1 MRFLQ
6 LLLPLG
12 VAVGDHCTDQ
22 ILVASATRPR
32 VGLPA
37 CIQFLSSLFEV
48 SLQFYQSDIQSKFTE
63 WTAMRNVSSTIHACV
78 PGTCSEEHIP
88 AVAYLVCL
96 MVTQEP
102 RCVEMLQISSPE
114 AEIVGFAKVSAVLLI
129 QGMAVQIQTWFL
141 TDWQSSNAREA
152 LIEASTALV
161 KKETELRRKERQVQ
175 RELQAL
181 REQKLL
187 LQGHFTTLVDT
198 WNQLLGQVPPVLL
211 PEEVQTLERLSSDAL
226 GTLSDLEVRTVPPV
240 PASSQARH
248 IFPGAGELQRSTV
261 QLRGVCLRDRTSAT
275 EFHSPFVPAAVLTGR
290 RIEVVFQQLVEIG
303 LFHPHHRFVA
313 RNVTAEEFAV
323 VWKTADEHWSG
334 LTRFVHDGHS
344 PSQRCPDC
352 ANIGHFLLDDML
364 IDVVARVANQD
375 ISDLQ
380 VQRTVANLHSNLGA
394 AGVKRFQEDFVS
406 TVFESPTIFMGV
418 DEVHCFEAVILSAN
432 PRQRTGGFEELLQ
445 GRPGKPWQHYS
456 PETLFRQVRAH
467 YHLTAQAAQARE
479 LVDPSVPLPEVLLD
493 ARRGAS
499 RRVFASAEELAKLVG
514 ATLFDFAG
522 KSWTSRVRSLS
533 AAKVYIGVYGGQ
545 LFQLPLMHEG
555 SLVLVLT
562 CQILQAHWHATFLFR
577 FLRLSGLELQQ
588 MEHDGCLALPPSMEQ
603 NALAETRLAPV
614 MKLAADI
621 HPISRL
627 ANSDIVLL
635 HKEFLC
641 AFRRP
646 EAKLDFEREAET
658 AGNPEV
664 LEVLWG
670 GLGVALRRCA
680 EWHMDC
686 EVAAPIS
693 SDGRGWALLA
703 NTRYSDSL
711 GIPHEE
717 LAIKIDCVVGEFSS
731 SESAGLYRLENTFA
745 PRVYDHLVTNVTTS
759 SATVERIR
767 QLVSKHQGYTPWRA
781 S

>member
-1 MRFLQ
+1 MQLAWLWVITARTRFWLHRQ
-6 LLLPLG
+6 RG
-12 VAVGDHCTDQ
+12 
-22 ILVASATRPR
+22 
-32 VGLPA
+32 
-37 CIQFLSSLFEV
+37 
-48 SLQFYQSDIQSKFTE
+48 DIQSKFTE
-63 WTAMRNVSSTIHACV
+63 WTAMRNIDSKIHACV

-114 AEIVGFAKVSAVLLI
+114 AEIAGFVKVSAALLV

-141 TDWQSSNAREA
+141 SDWQSSNAREG

-161 KKETELRRKERQVQ
+161 KKEAELRRQERQVQ
-175 RELQAL
+175 SSLQAL

-187 LQGHFTTLVDT
+187 LNTHYTTLVDT
-198 WNQLLGQVPPVLL
+198 WNQLLGQVPPVLA
-211 PEEVQTLERLSSDAL
+211 PEEVETLERLSSGAL
-226 GTLSDLEVRTVPPV
+226 GTLRDLEVENRKPPV
-240 PASSQARH
+240 PAPVKSEARPV
-248 IFPGAGELQRSTV
+248 FPGATGELRRSV
-261 QLRGVCLRDRTSAT
+261 LQLRGVCLRDRTSAT

-290 RIEVVFQQLVEIG
+290 RIEVVFHQLVETG
-303 LFHPHHRFVA
+303 LFHPAHRFVA
-313 RNVTAEEFAV
+313 RNVTAEEFAD
-323 VWKTADEHWSG
+323 VWKTADEHWPG
-334 LTRFVHDGHS
+334 LSRFVHDGHS
-344 PSQRCPDC
+344 ESQRCPDC
-352 ANIGHFLLDDML
+352 ANIGHFLLDDTL
-364 IDVVARVANQD
+364 IDVVARVAHQE

-394 AGVKRFQEDFVS
+394 AGVKRFQEDFIS

-432 PRQRTGGFEELLQ
+432 PRSRTGGFEELLG
-445 GRPGKPWQHYS
+445 GRPGRPWPHYS
-456 PETLFRQVRAH
+456 PETVFRQVRAH
-467 YHLTAQAAQARE
+467 YQTAQAQACE
-479 LVDPSVPLPEVLLD
+479 LVPGELKDLTPLPEVLLD

-514 ATLFDFAG
+514 ATLIDFAG
-522 KSWTSRVRSLS
+522 KSWASRVRSLS

-555 SLVLVLT
+555 SLVLILT
-562 CQILQAHWHATFLFR
+562 CEVLQAHWHATFLFR
-577 FLRLSGLELQQ
+577 FLRLSGLELHQI
-588 MEHDGCLALPPSMEQ
+588 EHDGCLALPPSMKQ
-603 NALAETRLAPV
+603 NALAETRLAPI

-627 ANSDIVLL
+627 AYSDIVLL

-646 EAKLDFEREAET
+646 SASLGFEREAEI
-658 AGNPEV
+658 AANPEV
-664 LEVLWG
+664 LEVLWAG
-670 GLGVALRRCA
+670 FEAALRRCA

-711 GIPHEE
+711 GIPQEE
-717 LAIKIDCVVGEFSS
+717 LAIKIDCVVGEFSG
-731 SESAGLYRLENTFA
+731 SERGLYRLENTFA
-745 PRVYDHLVTNVTTS
+745 SRVYDHLAMNVTTS
-759 SATVERIR
+759 SATMERIR
-767 QLVSKHQGYTPWRA
+767 QLVSTHQGLTPW
-781 S
+781 